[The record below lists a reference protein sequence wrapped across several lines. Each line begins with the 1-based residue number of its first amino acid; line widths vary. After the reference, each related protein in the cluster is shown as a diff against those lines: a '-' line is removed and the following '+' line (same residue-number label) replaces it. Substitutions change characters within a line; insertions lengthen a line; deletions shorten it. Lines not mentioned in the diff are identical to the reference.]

1 MLIFIVVLLVISK
14 NWNRL
19 QLRYSPPVK
28 CHSAIKRTCPWHTGQ
43 GWVSVAVFWVKGTRR
58 KRLQSVW
65 FHRCDILETRTVA
78 TRRSVAARG
87 RGRGKGWLQKGQG
100 RMWEGIYST
109 FLYFHSDGG
118 YMDVCVCENSQSGV
132 LKRIHFTVCKLHFIA
147 KVKRISV
154 AEIFLPE

>member
-1 MLIFIVVLLVISK
+1 
-14 NWNRL
+14 
-19 QLRYSPPVK
+19 
-28 CHSAIKRTCPWHTGQ
+28 
-43 GWVSVAVFWVKGTRR
+43 
-58 KRLQSVW
+58 
-65 FHRCDILETRTVA
+65 
-78 TRRSVAARG
+78 
-87 RGRGKGWLQKGQG
+87 
-100 RMWEGIYST
+100 MWEGIYST